1 MVDEQTNLKF
11 TKFFTT
17 KNGIIEPTL
26 EKIQKQKNN
35 GLVVKNIQLDNS
47 GENKKLQEQ
56 AGSKDWKM
64 NIYFEYTTRGIPWH
78 NYLEDLK
85 FSVLANKEIYMMYR
99 ASVPSVMRYQIFPK
113 VFETTTLLERLI
125 VAYIDS

>member
-56 AGSKDWKM
+56 AGIKDWKM
-64 NIYFEYTTRGIPWH
+64 NIDFDYTTQGIPWH

-85 FSVLANKEIYMMYR
+85 ISVLANKEI
-99 ASVPSVMRYQIFPK
+99 
-113 VFETTTLLERLI
+113 
-125 VAYIDS
+125 